1 MRLAVVA
8 MPLTQ
13 LSTMPGRRQCHLIQL
28 TRVMDH
34 QDTDHQET
42 LTHPVA
48 TEAALAA
55 LAPPVANWFRQHFAA
70 PTTAQRLAWPAIA
83 SGRHLLLS
91 APTGAGKTLAAFLP
105 ILGRLLDPA
114 GNIRGAS
121 IRFLYVAP
129 LKALCNDVFRSL
141 TACLDGLAAFLPE
154 GTTLPRLGVRTGD
167 TPGPERQ
174 ALRCDPPEILL
185 TTPESLAVLLS
196 QPSLLPVFAG
206 LDWVVVDEVHA
217 LAPTKRGAD
226 LALSLERLS
235 ALASASLQRIGLSAT
250 AAPLSEAA
258 HFLTGIN
265 RPCVIADVREESPLE
280 LRVMPLAD
288 GPAFMPDLLRRLMPE
303 LRACRSTLIFSNT
316 RRLAERLAWA
326 LRQRLPEWDDQIA
339 VHHSSVA
346 ASRRRE
352 VEGRFKQGQLRAVV
366 CSTSLELGI
375 DFGSVDLVV
384 LVHPPGGVVRLLQ
397 RVGRAG
403 HGPGRVRRGLVFTSS
418 AAELLEA
425 VVTSASGRSIQCEP
439 LCVPAHPLDVLCQ
452 QLAGMAA
459 AQTWTADEAFALV
472 RQSYPYHDL
481 SREDF
486 DDALAYLHGVHRDG
500 RPWLPPR
507 LRGDAA
513 GFSICNDRTARL
525 LRRNFGTIL
534 AEERAIVMASN
545 PFSRDRE
552 GSADQTEVGDVDQ
565 SFADRLQPGDR
576 FLLDGRCLE
585 FRRREGTS
593 LVVDETP
600 GRPATPR
607 WGGDGLPLST
617 ELARRLFL
625 LRVQAAEALRDG
637 PTALAELLRG
647 EYGLMG
653 DAATLLMTYFQRQ
666 ESVSEIPGGEMLLI
680 EEVSSDQGVDY
691 YFHTPMNRKGND
703 ALARVAVLRL
713 ARDGIRS
720 AAVVAD
726 LGFALQLFDP
736 WADPPATARLLF
748 VAEQFGADLDAAL
761 ADGPAL
767 RQRFG
772 QVALTGLMLLRNP
785 LGRGRRVG
793 GRDWGERRLFDQI
806 KARDPDFLLLRR
818 AEREVRADLC
828 DGSAALRYVEEAARG
843 PIRCRRLAR
852 PSPFAEGWTQAA
864 EGPMDPV
871 ESPAEALRRLH
882 AALMGDAAN
891 AVNHSA
897 HAVPTPASQGGP

>member
-1 MRLAVVA
+1 MEHHAADR
-8 MPLTQ
+8 
-13 LSTMPGRRQCHLIQL
+13 
-28 TRVMDH
+28 
-34 QDTDHQET
+34 QET
-42 LTHPVA
+42 FTHPVA
-48 TEAALAA
+48 AEAALAA
-55 LAPPVANWFRQHFAA
+55 LAPPAALWFRQHFAA
-70 PTTAQRLAWPAIA
+70 PTTAQRLAWPALA
-83 SGRHLLLS
+83 AGRHLLVS

-114 GNIRGAS
+114 ENIRGAS
-121 IRFLYVAP
+121 VRCLYVAP
-129 LKALCNDVFRSL
+129 LKALCNDVFRNL
-141 TACLDGLAAFLPE
+141 TACIDGLAVFLPE
-154 GTTLPRLGVRTGD
+154 GATLPRLGVRTGD

-196 QPSLLPVFAG
+196 QASLLPVFAG
-206 LDWVVVDEVHA
+206 LNWVVVDEVHA

-235 ALASASLQRIGLSAT
+235 ALASGSLQRIGLSAT

-258 HFLTGIN
+258 KFLTGIN
-265 RPCVIADVREESPLE
+265 RPCAIADVREESPLE
-280 LRVMPLAD
+280 LRVTPLAD
-288 GPAFMPDLLRRLMPE
+288 GPAFMPDLLRRLIPE

-346 ASRRRE
+346 ANRRRE

-375 DFGSVDLVV
+375 DVGSVDLVA

-425 VVTSASGRSIQCEP
+425 VVTSASGRTAQCEP
-439 LCVPAHPLDVLCQ
+439 LRVPAHPLDVLCQ

-459 AQTWTADEAFALV
+459 AATWTADEAFALV

-481 SREDF
+481 PRGDF
-486 DDALAYLHGVHRDG
+486 DSALAYLHGVHRDG

-507 LRGDAA
+507 LRGDADR
-513 GFSICNDRTARL
+513 FSICNDRTARL

-534 AEERAIVMASN
+534 AEERAVVMASN
-545 PFSRDRE
+545 PVSRDAKR
-552 GSADQTEVGDVDQ
+552 SADSTQTEVGDVDQ
-565 SFADRLQPGDR
+565 SFADRLQAGDR

-585 FRRREGTS
+585 FRRREGTT
-593 LVVDETP
+593 LIVDETP

-637 PTALAELLRG
+637 PAGLAELLRS
-647 EYGLMG
+647 EYALVD
-653 DAATLLMTYFQRQ
+653 DAAMLLMAYFQRQ
-666 ESVSEIPGGEMLLI
+666 ECISEIPDGTMLLI
-680 EEVSSDQGVDY
+680 EEVLSDQGADY
-691 YFHTPMNRKGND
+691 YLHTPMNRKGND
-703 ALARVAVLRL
+703 ALARVVVHRL
-713 ARDGIRS
+713 ARVGVRA

-726 LGFALQLFDP
+726 LGFALRLYEEL
-736 WADPPATARLLF
+736 ADPAAALRAILN
-748 VAEQFGADLDAAL
+748 VDQFDADLNAAL
-761 ADGPAL
+761 ADGPTL

-785 LGRGRRVG
+785 LGKGRHVG
-793 GRDWGERRLFDQI
+793 GRDWGERRLFDQVQ
-806 KARDPDFLLLRR
+806 ARDPDFLLLRQ

-828 DGSAALRYVEEAARG
+828 DATAAREFVEEAARR

-864 EGPMDPV
+864 EGPADPV
-871 ESPAEALRRLH
+871 ESPAEALRKLH
-882 AALMGDAAN
+882 AALTGE
-891 AVNHSA
+891 
-897 HAVPTPASQGGP
+897 PTPVQCHYG